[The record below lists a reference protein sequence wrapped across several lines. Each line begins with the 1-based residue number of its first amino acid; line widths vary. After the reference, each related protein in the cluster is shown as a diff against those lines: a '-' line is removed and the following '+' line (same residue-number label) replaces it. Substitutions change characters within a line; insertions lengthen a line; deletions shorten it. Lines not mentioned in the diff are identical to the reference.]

1 MLEELANRR
10 LTRLES
16 QLTQL
21 RSDLLELDSGL
32 SDEKSETFVE
42 PVENT
47 LERAKTRQEALSQA
61 SEDSVSDFYDR
72 YVSALDDLDVRL
84 DNLHEVTGYIELHA
98 RQRAEDTEMIDDIS
112 EVCSEVSSPL
122 NISITVL
129 PTIWES
135 YATFPLQER
144 GGEIYSLLAPRH
156 ANPRQYQPLLAH
168 ELGHA
173 LFDQVGKDRAYHNRM
188 WEIDDDW
195 GGERG
200 DFAEY
205 WDEWYTEFLCDAC
218 GVLTFGPAYVYAIS
232 DYLHNQRPYN
242 LFTGHPPNALRL
254 RFISQLARDIF
265 PEPALEMVQPVLSSI
280 DGHLNNQ
287 TQNKPE
293 DYDSYVAGDLLT
305 LVSGAAQREVDNEL
319 QRITEK
325 VNTDE
330 PLDEIDSEI
339 KYRVKVNR
347 KWAQN
352 GG

>member
-32 SDEKSETFVE
+32 SDEESETFLE
-42 PVENT
+42 PVEMG
-47 LERAKTRQEALSQA
+47 LERAKIRQEALAEA
-61 SEDSVSDFYDR
+61 SEDSVPDFYDR

-84 DNLHEVTGYIELHA
+84 DNLHEITGYIELHA

-112 EVCSEVSSPL
+112 EVCSEVSRPL

-129 PTIWES
+129 PIIWES
-135 YATFPLQER
+135 YAILPLQER

-173 LFDQVGKDRAYHNRM
+173 LFDQVGKDRTYHNRM
-188 WEIDDDW
+188 WEIDDGW
-195 GGERG
+195 GGDRG

-218 GVLTFGPAYVYAIS
+218 GVLTFGPAYVCAIS
-232 DYLHNQRPYN
+232 DYLHNQRPYKI
-242 LFTGHPPNALRL
+242 FPGHPPNALRL
-254 RFISQLARDIF
+254 NFISQLAREVF
-265 PEPALEMVQPVLSSI
+265 PESALDMAQPVLTSI

-287 TQNKPE
+287 TRNKPE
-293 DYDSYVAGDLLT
+293 DYDSYVAEELLT
-305 LVSGAAQREVDNEL
+305 LVSEAAQREVDNEL
-319 QRITEK
+319 PRIMER
-325 VNTDE
+325 VNSE
-330 PLDEIDSEI
+330 ESLDEIDSAI